1 MTRTKIPMGRDF
13 IWRDSHEEWIRLKAG
28 EVRDYLGLIEGVDAR
43 YAPGEPAMHIGGR
56 PMVHLGIYELG
67 KIYFGLFTIDSIAG
81 DD

>member
-28 EVRDYLGLIEGVDAR
+28 DVRDYLGLIEGVDAR
-43 YAPGEPAMHIGGR
+43 YAPGEPAINIGGR
-56 PMVHLGIYELG
+56 PTIGLGIYEPG
-67 KIYFGLFTIDSIAG
+67 KVYFGLFTIETIVS